1 MLAAHYK
8 LILKEPERE
17 TYKAVPQI
25 VSRGQSTQLLV
36 SLPPREASEKLQ

>member
-17 TYKAVPQI
+17 TYKAVPHI
-25 VSRGQSTQLLV
+25 VSRGQSTQLHI
-36 SLPPREASEKLQ
+36 SLPLREAREKLL